1 MSNEIWIV
9 ADQKLDGSMRKVTF
23 ETASQ
28 ARRALVPKLEGA
40 VLCGVV
46 MADSVSS
53 QPERM
58 SGFGIRK
65 VYTVRNEHLKEFN
78 PDSYVKTLSELIKKH
93 SPKIV
98 LIGHSSFSEDY
109 IPRVAARTGSG
120 LATEVVDMDI
130 LDGSLVIQRYS
141 HSSRAVSTQM
151 FHGSDT
157 MIATVRPNSFK
168 EEEAP
173 AEAETVEENVDI
185 SADDL
190 RIKLIEMKTKETD
203 RPELTE
209 AERVVSGGR
218 GLGGEENFKHIYD
231 LADMLGAAAGA
242 TRAAVDAGYCP
253 YDMQVGQTGK
263 AVSPNLYMAVAISG
277 SVQHFSGMGSS
288 KVIVSINK
296 DPEAPIFAK
305 SDYGIC
311 GDLFEILPPLAE
323 ELKKALED

>member
-1 MSNEIWIV
+1 MSKEIWVV
-9 ADQKLDGSMRKVTF
+9 ADQKLDGSIRKVTF
-23 ETASQ
+23 ETISQ
-28 ARRALVPKLEGA
+28 ARRALVPKMEGA

-46 MADSVSS
+46 MADSISS
-53 QPERM
+53 QPGRM
-58 SGFGIRK
+58 SNFGAQK
-65 VYTVRNEHLKEFN
+65 VYTVQNEHLKNFN
-78 PDSYVKTLSELIKKH
+78 PESYAKALSELIKKH
-93 SPKIV
+93 SPATV
-98 LIGHSSFSEDY
+98 LVGHSSFSEDY
-109 IPRVAARTGSG
+109 IPRVASRTGSG
-120 LATEVVDMDI
+120 LAMEVVDIDI
-130 LDGSLVIQRYS
+130 SDSTLVIQRYS
-141 HSSRAVSTQM
+141 HSSRAVSTQQ

-173 AEAETVEENVDI
+173 VESETLPENVEI
-185 SADDL
+185 SSDDL
-190 RIKLIEMKTKETD
+190 KIKLVEMKAKESD

-218 GLGGEENFKHIYD
+218 GIGSKENFKNIYD

-311 GDLFEILPPLAE
+311 GDLFEVLPLLSE
-323 ELKKALED
+323 ELKKLLAE

>member
-1 MSNEIWIV
+1 MSKEIWVV
-9 ADQKLDGSMRKVTF
+9 ADQKLDGSIRKVTF
-23 ETASQ
+23 ETISQ
-28 ARRALVPKLEGA
+28 ARRALVPKMEGA

-46 MADSVSS
+46 MADSISS
-53 QPERM
+53 QPGRM
-58 SGFGIRK
+58 GSLGAQK
-65 VYTVRNEHLKEFN
+65 VYAAQNEHLKNFN
-78 PDSYVKTLSELIKKH
+78 PESYAKTLSELIKKH
-93 SPKIV
+93 SPAIV
-98 LIGHSSFSEDY
+98 LVGHSSFSEDY
-109 IPRVAARTGSG
+109 IPRVASRTGSG
-120 LATEVVDMDI
+120 LAMEVVDIDI
-130 LDGSLVIQRYS
+130 SDNALVIQRYS
-141 HSSRAVSTQM
+141 HSSRAVSTQQ
-151 FHGSDT
+151 FHGSGT

-173 AEAETVEENVDI
+173 VEAETLPESVEI
-185 SADDL
+185 SSDDL
-190 RIKLIEMKTKETD
+190 KIKLVEMKAKESD

-218 GLGGEENFKHIYD
+218 GIGSKENFKHIYD

-311 GDLFEILPPLAE
+311 GDLFEVLPLLSE
-323 ELKKALED
+323 ELKKLLAE

>member
-1 MSNEIWIV
+1 MSKEIWIV
-9 ADQKLDGSMRKVTF
+9 ADPKLDGSLRKVTF
-23 ETASQ
+23 EILSH
-28 ARRALVPKLEGA
+28 ARRELAPKMEGST
-40 VLCGVV
+40 LCGVT
-46 MADSVSS
+46 MAASVSS
-53 QPERM
+53 QADEM
-58 SGFGIRK
+58 AKFGAQKI
-65 VYTVRNEHLKEFN
+65 YTVEDENLKDFN
-78 PDSYVKTLSELIKKH
+78 PDSYTKALSELINKH
-93 SPKIV
+93 SPALV
-98 LIGHSSFSEDY
+98 LVGHSSLSEDY
-109 IPRVAARTGSG
+109 IPRVSARTGSG
-120 LATEVVDMDI
+120 LAMEIVNITIE
-130 LDGSLVIQRYS
+130 DGSPVIERYS
-141 HSSRAVSTQM
+141 HSSRAVSTQK

-157 MIATVRPNSFK
+157 AMATVRPNSFK

-173 AEAETVEENVDI
+173 AQPEMVQENVDI

-190 RIKLIEMKTKETD
+190 KMKLVEMKTKESD

-218 GLGGEENFKHIYD
+218 GLGSEENFKHIYD

-311 GDLFEILPPLAE
+311 GDLFEVLPVLSE
-323 ELKKALED
+323 ELKKALAE

>member
-1 MSNEIWIV
+1 MSNEIWVV
-9 ADQKLDGSMRKVTF
+9 ADQKLDGSTRKVTF
-23 ETASQ
+23 EAISQ
-28 ARRALVPKLEGA
+28 ARRALAPKMEGA

-46 MADSVSS
+46 MESSASS
-53 QPERM
+53 QPEQM
-58 SGFGIRK
+58 GKFGAQK
-65 VYTVRNEHLKEFN
+65 VYTVRNEHLREFN
-78 PDSYVKTLSELIKKH
+78 PDSYAKALSELIKKH

-98 LIGHSSFSEDY
+98 LVGHSSFSEDY

-120 LATEVVDMDI
+120 LAMEAVDIDI
-130 LDGSLVIQRYS
+130 ADGALAIQRYS
-141 HSSRAVSTQM
+141 HSSRAISTQR

-157 MIATVRPNSFK
+157 MITTVRPNSFK
-168 EEEAP
+168 EEESP
-173 AEAETVEENVDI
+173 AESETVEESVEI
-185 SADDL
+185 SPDDL
-190 RIKLIEMKTKETD
+190 KIKLIEMQTKQSD

-218 GLGGEENFKHIYD
+218 GLGSEENFKHIYD

-263 AVSPNLYMAVAISG
+263 AVSPNLYMAIAISG

-311 GDLFEILPPLAE
+311 GDLFEVLPPLAE
-323 ELKKALED
+323 ELKKALAE

>member
-9 ADQKLDGSMRKVTF
+9 ADQKLNGSVRKVTF
-23 ETASQ
+23 EALSH
-28 ARRALVPKLEGA
+28 ARSALVPNLEGA
-40 VLCGVV
+40 TLCGVI
-46 MADSVSS
+46 MADSISS
-53 QPERM
+53 QPEEM
-58 SGFGIRK
+58 GKFGAQK
-65 VYTVRNEHLKEFN
+65 VYAVESPHLKEFN
-78 PDSYVKTLSELIKKH
+78 PDSYTKALSELIKKH

-98 LIGHSSFSEDY
+98 LVGHSSFSEDY
-109 IPRVAARTGSG
+109 IPRVSARTGSG
-120 LATEVVDMDI
+120 LAMEVVDMGI
-130 LDGSLVIQRYS
+130 ADGGLEIRRYS
-141 HSSRAVSTQM
+141 HSSRAVSTQQ

-157 MIATVRPNSFK
+157 AIATVRPNSFK

-173 AEAETVEENVDI
+173 VQPETVRETVDI
-185 SADDL
+185 SENDL
-190 RIKLIEMKTKETD
+190 KIKLVEMKAKASD

-218 GLGGEENFKHIYD
+218 GLGSEDNFKHIYD
-231 LADMLGAAAGA
+231 LADMLGAAVGA

-263 AVSPNLYMAVAISG
+263 AVSPNLYMAIAISG

-311 GDLFEILPPLAE
+311 GDLFEVLPPLAE
-323 ELKKALED
+323 ELKKALAE